1 MSIGIERIE
10 AVESSALDE
19 RLRASD
25 SPFIITN
32 SVGQRDRAE
41 VWSPPALRARAGG
54 REVSVNRTETERFDL
69 DEQGRQRFTIA
80 QATLAEAL
88 DLIEASAA
96 PGPCYYIRRAALD
109 ALDISDELLPSAFL
123 RTRGERRT
131 QNLWV
136 SSPGSVTMLHYDAK
150 NNFLTQMHGTKEV
163 TLYPPTRRAEMYP
176 HDLSSSFFYSRVD
189 PAAVERTLY
198 PDFPAR
204 PAVRFELAPGDTLY
218 IPPFWWHYI
227 RSRELGVSVNVFWWV
242 RPEQCLVP
250 NALDYL
256 RYRYRT
262 QGLEEFF
269 AGEGERRPLSF
280 ARAAERFRARGYDCA
295 ATLFCGAATQQLLR
309 ALPREAVADDD
320 LKSAQ
325 LWLFLAD
332 FAALHGKAPRAA
344 ELEAALAGVQ
354 AFVSKHLPAWTPE
367 LSVCSNES
375 A

>member
-1 MSIGIERIE
+1 MNVEVERID
-10 AVESSALDE
+10 ADRSSAPDE
-19 RLRASD
+19 RLRASG
-25 SPFIITN
+25 SPFVITN
-32 SVGQRDRAE
+32 SVSEQDRAE
-41 VWSPPALRARAGG
+41 VWSPSALRARAGA

-80 QATLAEAL
+80 TLTLAEAL

-96 PGPCYYIRRAALD
+96 PGPCYYIRRASLD
-109 ALDISDELLPSAFL
+109 ALSLPEERLPSAFL

-176 HDLSSSFFYSRVD
+176 HELSSSFFYSRVD
-189 PAAVERTLY
+189 PADVDRTLY
-198 PDFPAR
+198 PDFPTQ
-204 PAVRFELAPGDTLY
+204 PAARFELAPGDTLY

-269 AGEGERRPLSF
+269 EGEGGQRPLSF
-280 ARAAERFRARGYDCA
+280 ARAAASFHERGYDCA

-309 ALPREAVADDD
+309 SLPREAVAEED

-325 LWLFLAD
+325 LRLFLAD
-332 FAALHGKAPRAA
+332 FAALHGKAPRAP
-344 ELEAALAGVQ
+344 ELEAALAGLN
-354 AFVSKHLPAWTPE
+354 AFASKHLPAWTQE